1 MNVALTIIGLV
12 ILFAVLLEAFESII
26 LPRRV
31 TRRFRL
37 TRLFY
42 RMSWIPYRA
51 FGRRL
56 KSDKTRESFFSYFGP
71 MSLLLLLVFWAASM
85 VVGFAFLFLAAGP
98 PTETF
103 KAPIHFAD
111 ALYISGT
118 NFFTL
123 GLEDAVPRTPSTRF
137 ITVTEAG
144 VGLGFLA
151 VVIGYLPVIF
161 QNFSKREVSVVLLD
175 ARAGS
180 PPSATELLRRHTY
193 HGGFQAL
200 ENLFFEWER
209 WSAELLESHLSY
221 PVLCYFRSQHDNQSW
236 LGALTAILDAC
247 ALSIVGVEGACGKQ
261 AQLTFAVTRH
271 AVVDLAQIFH
281 ATPSAPNP
289 DRLPPADLARMR
301 QVLTEASLKLRTGDR
316 EDKQLRDLRAMY
328 EPYVNALAEFL
339 AIKLPPWIHSQKVVD
354 SWSTSA
360 WGRISGTA
368 HEDEIGGHIDEHL

>member
-1 MNVALTIIGLV
+1 MNVALIIVGIA
-12 ILFAVLLEAFESII
+12 ILSGVLLEAFESII

-42 RMSWIPYRA
+42 RMTWIPWRA
-51 FGRRL
+51 IGRRM
-56 KSDKTRESFFSYFGP
+56 KSVNTRESFFSYFGP
-71 MSLLLLLVFWAASM
+71 MSLLALLVLWAISL
-85 VVGFAFLFLAAGP
+85 VLGFALLILAAGP
-98 PTETF
+98 PTETY
-103 KAPIHFAD
+103 KTPIHFPD

-144 VGLGFLA
+144 MGLGFLA
-151 VVIGYLPVIF
+151 LVIGYLPVIF
-161 QNFSKREVSVVLLD
+161 QSFSKREVSVVLLD

-180 PPSATELLRRHTY
+180 PPTASELLRRHAY
-193 HGGFQAL
+193 HGGAEAL
-200 ENLFFEWER
+200 EELFYEWER

-247 ALSIVGVEGACGKQ
+247 ALTIVGVEGACGKQ
-261 AQLTFAVTRH
+261 AQLTFAITRH
-271 AVVDLAQIFH
+271 AIVDLAQIFH
-281 ATPSAPNP
+281 ATPRPPHP
-289 DRLPPADLARMR
+289 DRLPPAELARLR
-301 QVLTEASLKLRTGDR
+301 QVLSEVSLTLHTGDDK
-316 EDKQLRDLRAMY
+316 DKQLRDLRAMY
-328 EPYVNALAEFL
+328 EPYVNALSDFL

-360 WGRISGTA
+360 WGRISSVGR
-368 HEDEIGGHIDEHL
+368 DEALGARIDEHL

>member
-1 MNVALTIIGLV
+1 MNILLTIIGLA

-37 TRLFY
+37 TRVFY

-85 VVGFAFLFLAAGP
+85 VVGFAFLFVAAGP

-103 KAPIHFAD
+103 KTPIHFAD

-193 HGGFQAL
+193 HGGFEAL

-301 QVLTEASLKLRTGDR
+301 QVLIEASLKLRTGDR

-368 HEDEIGGHIDEHL
+368 HEDEIGRHIDEHL

>member
-1 MNVALTIIGLV
+1 MNIALTIIGLV

-42 RMSWIPYRA
+42 RMSWMPYRA

-85 VVGFAFLFLAAGP
+85 VVGFAFLFVAAGP
-98 PTETF
+98 PTETY
-103 KAPIHFAD
+103 KVPIHFAD

-180 PPSATELLRRHTY
+180 PPTAAELLRRHTY
-193 HGGFQAL
+193 HGGLQAL
-200 ENLFFEWER
+200 ESLFFEWER

-281 ATPSAPNP
+281 ATPRPPHPN
-289 DRLPPADLARMR
+289 RLPAAELARMR
-301 QVLTEASLKLRTGDR
+301 QVLSEASLKLRTGER
-316 EDKQLRDLRAMY
+316 EDKQLNDLRAMY
-328 EPYVNALAEFL
+328 EPYVTALADFL

-368 HEDEIGGHIDEHL
+368 HEDEIGRRIDEHL

>member
-1 MNVALTIIGLV
+1 MNVILNLLGIA

-42 RMSWIPYRA
+42 RLTWIPWRA
-51 FGRRL
+51 LGRGMSSP
-56 KSDKTRESFFSYFGP
+56 KSRESFFSYFGP
-71 MSLLLLLVFWAASM
+71 LSLLFLLVFWAAGL
-85 VVGFAFLFLAAGP
+85 VIGFAFLILAAGP
-98 PTETF
+98 PAETYRI
-103 KAPIHFAD
+103 PIHFAD

-123 GLEDAVPRTPSTRF
+123 GLEEVVPRAASSRF
-137 ITVTEAG
+137 LTVTEAG

-151 VVIGYLPVIF
+151 LVIGYLPVIF
-161 QNFSKREVSVVLLD
+161 QSFSKREVSVVLLD

-180 PPSATELLRRHTY
+180 PPTAAELLRRHAY
-193 HGGFQAL
+193 HGGFDAL
-200 ENLFFEWER
+200 EELFFEWER

-236 LGALTAILDAC
+236 LAALTAILDAC
-247 ALSIVGVEGACGKQ
+247 ALTIVGVEGACVKQ
-261 AQLTFAVTRH
+261 AQLTFAITRH

-281 ATPSAPNP
+281 ATPRPPKP
-289 DRLPPADLARMR
+289 DRLPHAELVRLR
-301 QVLTEASLKLRTGDR
+301 QSLRDSALKLRAGDG
-316 EDKQLRDLRAMY
+316 EDQQLRNLRAMY

-339 AIKLPPWIHSQKVVD
+339 AIQLPPWIHSQKVVD

-360 WGRISGTA
+360 WGRISGAA
-368 HEDEIGGHIDEHL
+368 HEDDIGGNIDEHL

>member
-1 MNVALTIIGLV
+1 MNIIMTIIGLA

-42 RMSWIPYRA
+42 RMSWMPWRA

-56 KSDKTRESFFSYFGP
+56 KAVKTRESFFSYFGP
-71 MSLLLLLVFWAASM
+71 MSLLFLLVLWAASM
-85 VVGFAFLFLAAGP
+85 VVGFAFLILAAGP
-98 PTETF
+98 PTETY

-151 VVIGYLPVIF
+151 LVIGYLPVIF

-180 PPSATELLRRHTY
+180 PPTAAELLRRHAY
-193 HGGFQAL
+193 HGGFEVL

-209 WSAELLESHLSY
+209 WAAELLESHLSY

-247 ALSIVGVEGACGKQ
+247 ALTIVGVEGACGKQ
-261 AQLTFAVTRH
+261 AQLTFAITRH

-281 ATPSAPNP
+281 ATPRPPLPN
-289 DRLPPADLARMR
+289 RLPPADLARMR
-301 QVLTEASLKLRTGDR
+301 QVLSEASLKLRTGER
-316 EDKQLRDLRAMY
+316 EDKQLDDLRAMY
-328 EPYVNALAEFL
+328 EPYVNALADFL

-360 WGRISGTA
+360 WGRISGTTR
-368 HEDEIGGHIDEHL
+368 EDEIGGRIDEHL

>member
-1 MNVALTIIGLV
+1 MNAALIILGLA

-37 TRLFY
+37 TRVFY
-42 RMSWIPYRA
+42 RMSWIPWRA

-56 KSDKTRESFFSYFGP
+56 KAIKTRESFFSYFGP
-71 MSLLLLLVFWAASM
+71 MSLLFLLVFWAIGL
-85 VVGFAFLFLAAGP
+85 VVGFAFLILAAGP
-98 PTETF
+98 PTETY
-103 KAPIHFAD
+103 KVPIHFAD

-123 GLEDAVPRTPSTRF
+123 GLEDAVPRTASTRF

-144 VGLGFLA
+144 MGLGFLA
-151 VVIGYLPVIF
+151 LVIGYLPVIF
-161 QNFSKREVSVVLLD
+161 QNFSSREVSVVLLD

-180 PPSATELLRRHTY
+180 PPTATELIRRHAY

-261 AQLTFAVTRH
+261 AQLTFAITRH

-281 ATPSAPNP
+281 ATPRAPHP
-289 DRLPPADLARMR
+289 DRLPPADLARLR
-301 QVLTEASLKLRTGDR
+301 QVLSEASLKLRTGER
-316 EDKQLRDLRAMY
+316 EDRQLNDLRAMY

-360 WGRISGTA
+360 WGRISGTSR
-368 HEDEIGGHIDEHL
+368 EDEIGGRIDEHL

>member
-1 MNVALTIIGLV
+1 MNIFLV
-12 ILFAVLLEAFESII
+12 IVGSAILISVLLEAFESII

-31 TRRFRL
+31 TRRFRI
-37 TRLFY
+37 TRVFY
-42 RMSWIPYRA
+42 RLTWMPWRA
-51 FGRRL
+51 IGRGMHSAKR
-56 KSDKTRESFFSYFGP
+56 RESFYSYFGP
-71 MSLLLLLVFWAASM
+71 MSLLFLLVIWAFGLL
-85 VVGFAFLFLAAGP
+85 VGFACLILAAGP
-98 PTETF
+98 PAETYRI
-103 KAPIHFAD
+103 PIHFSD

-123 GLEDAVPRTPSTRF
+123 GLDEVVPRTPSARF
-137 ITVTEAG
+137 LTVSEAG

-151 VVIGYLPVIF
+151 LVIGYLPVIF

-180 PPSATELLRRHTY
+180 PPTAAELLRRHSY
-193 HGGFQAL
+193 RGGFETL

-247 ALSIVGVEGACGKQ
+247 ALTIVGFEGECVKQ
-261 AQLTFAVTRH
+261 AQLTFAITRH

-281 ATPSAPNP
+281 ATPSPPLP
-289 DRLPPADLARMR
+289 DRLPPAELARLR
-301 QVLTEASLKLRTGDR
+301 QVMRESSLKVRAGEVEDR
-316 EDKQLRDLRAMY
+316 KLNNLRAMY
-328 EPYVNALAEFL
+328 EPYVNALAKFL
-339 AIKLPPWIHSQKVVD
+339 EIELPPWIHSQAVVD

-360 WGRISGTA
+360 WGRISGTSR
-368 HEDEIGGHIDEHL
+368 EDEIGARFDQHL

>member
-1 MNVALTIIGLV
+1 MNIVLTVIGLA

-37 TRLFY
+37 TRVFY
-42 RMSWIPYRA
+42 RMSWIPWRA

-56 KSDKTRESFFSYFGP
+56 NAAKTRESFFSYFGP
-71 MSLLLLLVFWAASM
+71 MSLLFLLVFWAASM
-85 VVGFAFLFLAAGP
+85 VIGFAFLILAAGP
-98 PTETF
+98 PTETY
-103 KAPIHFAD
+103 KAPIHFSD

-151 VVIGYLPVIF
+151 LVIGYLPVIF

-180 PPSATELLRRHTY
+180 PPTASELLRRHAY
-193 HGGFQAL
+193 HGGFDAL

-209 WSAELLESHLSY
+209 WAAELLESHLSY

-281 ATPSAPNP
+281 ATPRPPHP
-289 DRLPPADLARMR
+289 DRLSPADLARMR
-301 QVLTEASLKLRTGDR
+301 HVLSEASLKLRTGER
-316 EDKQLRDLRAMY
+316 EEKQLNDLRAMY

-339 AIKLPPWIHSQKVVD
+339 AINLPPWIHSQKVVD

-360 WGRISGTA
+360 WGRISGTSR
-368 HEDEIGGHIDEHL
+368 EDEIGGHIDEHL

>member
-1 MNVALTIIGLV
+1 MNVALIISGIA
-12 ILFAVLLEAFESII
+12 ILSGVLLEAFESII

-42 RMSWIPYRA
+42 RMTWVPWRA
-51 FGRRL
+51 IGRRM
-56 KSDKTRESFFSYFGP
+56 KSINTRESFFSYFGP
-71 MSLLLLLVFWAASM
+71 MSLLALLVLWAISM
-85 VVGFAFLFLAAGP
+85 VVGFAFLILAAGP
-98 PTETF
+98 PTETY
-103 KAPIHFAD
+103 KAPIHLAD

-144 VGLGFLA
+144 IGLGFLA
-151 VVIGYLPVIF
+151 LVIGYLPVIF
-161 QNFSKREVSVVLLD
+161 QSFSKREVSVVLLD

-180 PPSATELLRRHTY
+180 PPTASELLRRHAY
-193 HGGFQAL
+193 HGGPEAL
-200 ENLFFEWER
+200 EELFFEWER

-247 ALSIVGVEGACGKQ
+247 ALTIVGVEGACGKQ
-261 AQLTFAVTRH
+261 AQLTFAITRH
-271 AVVDLAQIFH
+271 AIVDLAQIFH
-281 ATPSAPNP
+281 ATPRAPHP
-289 DRLPPADLARMR
+289 DRLPPAELDRLRH
-301 QVLTEASLKLRTGDR
+301 VLSEVSLNLHTGDDK
-316 EDKQLRDLRAMY
+316 DKQLRDLRAMY
-328 EPYVNALAEFL
+328 EPYVNALSEFL

-360 WGRISGTA
+360 WGRISSAGR
-368 HEDEIGGHIDEHL
+368 DEALGVRIDEHL